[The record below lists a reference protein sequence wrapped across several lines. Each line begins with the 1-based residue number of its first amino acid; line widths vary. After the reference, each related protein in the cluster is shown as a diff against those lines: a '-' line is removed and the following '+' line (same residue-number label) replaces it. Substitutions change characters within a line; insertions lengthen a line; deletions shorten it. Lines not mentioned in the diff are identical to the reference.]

1 MRGLENSAEQR
12 PPHNKRG
19 LETSAEQRMRRE
31 LVGIGV
37 PSTTA
42 VNLSVGR
49 LQGNPHKTLAVH
61 LNSLRYQVIL
71 LRNWAG

>member
-1 MRGLENSAEQR
+1 MVWR
-12 PPHNKRG
+12 PPRNKHG
-19 LETSAEQRMRRE
+19 LETGAEQRMRRE

-37 PSTTA
+37 ASTTA